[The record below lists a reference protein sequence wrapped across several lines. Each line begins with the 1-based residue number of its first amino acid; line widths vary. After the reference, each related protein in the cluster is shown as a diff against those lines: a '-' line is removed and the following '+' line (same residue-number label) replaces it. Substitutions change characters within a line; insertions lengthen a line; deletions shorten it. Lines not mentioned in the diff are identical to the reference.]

1 MKLRFPPSSIQL
13 YAQRYSYTGQETKL
27 LEMRPSVQ
35 RAGLMTKQQLRLL
48 AKWKSPRSA
57 GLVESNS
64 EAYIREVTAFALRA
78 SEDRSRI
85 ESLTLLDG
93 VSWPTASVV
102 LHMFHRDPYPI
113 LDFRALWSVQTD
125 VPSQYTF
132 EFWKVYVDFCRAVA
146 HRVSI
151 PMRVLD
157 RLTERYGSTQKRTS
171 RRIRCG
177 TPDICSIGVCSFV

>member
-1 MKLRFPPSSIQL
+1 MKLRFPPSKIQL
-13 YAQRYSYTGQETKL
+13 YAQRYSYTRHETKL

-35 RAGLMTKQQLRLL
+35 RAGLMTKRQLRLL

-64 EAYIREVTAFALRA
+64 EAYIQEITAFALRTP
-78 SEDRSRI
+78 EDRAQI

-125 VPSQYTF
+125 VPRQYTF
-132 EFWKVYVDFCRAVA
+132 EFWKRYVDFCRAVA
-146 HRVSI
+146 HRAST

-157 RLTERYGSTQKRTS
+157 QALWQYS
-171 RRIRCG
+171 RENQPAR
-177 TPDICSIGVCSFV
+177 PV